1 MKTNYVVTLFT
12 VISSITMTSVFAAD
26 PPPGATKPAVEEP
39 AYFGVI
45 TESAHPALAANLKH
59 LLKPDQGLSVE
70 VVAEESPASK
80 AGVKVHDILTSYDN
94 QKLFSAEQFVKL
106 VRSDRPGRE
115 VSVEYLRGGKLE
127 KLQVTLG
134 KLDITDIRAWT
145 PSERSQPYRFGR
157 PDRVPR
163 RFIGQP
169 TPAYEWDN
177 FDSLTLKKLGV
188 DKFHVELQYLD
199 KDGKLQKQVFE
210 GSRDEIHKAIEAEKS
225 LKPVERAHLLRGLNL
240 RSPEDETPFPH
251 IWFEPGNGWFFE
263 QPGGAFH

>member
-1 MKTNYVVTLFT
+1 MKTNYLVAFFT
-12 VISSITMTSVFAAD
+12 VISTVSSVFAAD
-26 PPPGATKPAVEEP
+26 TPPPVVTMPPVEDR

-45 TESAHPALAANLKH
+45 VEPAHPALAANLKNV
-59 LLKPDQGLSVE
+59 LKPDQGLSVE

-80 AGVKVHDILTSYDN
+80 AGVKVHDILTTFDN
-94 QKLFSAEQFVKL
+94 QKLFSVEQFVKL
-106 VRSDRPGRE
+106 VRSEKPGRE
-115 VSVEYLRGGKLE
+115 VTVEYLRGGKLE
-127 KLQVTLG
+127 KLQLTLG
-134 KLDITDIRAWT
+134 KLDNSDIRVWT
-145 PSERSQPYRFGR
+145 PSQRSQPYRFGR

-163 RFIGQP
+163 RFSGEP

-188 DKFHVELQYLD
+188 DKFRAELQYLD

-225 LKPVERAHLLRGLNL
+225 LKPAERAHLLRGLNL

-263 QPGGAFH
+263 QPGGVFH